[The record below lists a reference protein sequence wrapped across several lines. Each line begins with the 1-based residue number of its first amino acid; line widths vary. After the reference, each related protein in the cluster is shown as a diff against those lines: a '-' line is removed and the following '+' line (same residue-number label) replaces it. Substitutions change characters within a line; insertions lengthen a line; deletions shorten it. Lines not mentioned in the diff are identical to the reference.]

1 MKRHAPIPGNHR
13 MSPLRPT
20 RRQQALRAG
29 QNRRSAALPPFP
41 RPSRAGT
48 AAVTLSA
55 ALSIGLGLTAP
66 LSGAHAQTTA
76 PAPASETKVLPGK
89 IVYAQLTTPD
99 LARAKAFYGG
109 LLGWTFQDRP
119 VSRGHYAEALVN
131 GHVVAG
137 LVERPLPDTDNP
149 PHPLW
154 LPFISAP
161 DVSALAKSSRQW
173 GAKVLFRPTMIQGRG
188 EQAII
193 ADPQGALFASLH
205 APHGDPNDTD
215 PTVQGDWI
223 WNALLTSTPSASAG
237 FYQKLFGYQVEAA
250 PAPDTNQ
257 RYILE
262 SQSVARATVNPLPP
276 RLPPNARARWLSF
289 VQVDSVGSAAE
300 KAVQLGGRV
309 LVEPHLDHQNSM
321 IAVLADPAGAAFGVM
336 ELHDTGLTGDAK

>member
-1 MKRHAPIPGNHR
+1 M
-13 MSPLRPT
+13 
-20 RRQQALRAG
+20 
-29 QNRRSAALPPFP
+29 PPFP

-55 ALSIGLGLTAP
+55 ALSIGLGLTAAAP
-66 LSGAHAQTTA
+66 AAHAQTTGTQPAAVSSA
-76 PAPASETKVLPGK
+76 PLLPGK

-99 LARAKAFYGG
+99 LAKAKTFYGS

-149 PHPLW
+149 PRPIW

-161 DVSALAKSSRQW
+161 DVPGLAKSSRQW
-173 GAKVLFRPTMIQGRG
+173 GAKVLFRPTLIQGRG

-193 ADPQGALFASLH
+193 ADPQGALFATLR
-205 APHGDPNDTD
+205 APQGDPNDTD
-215 PTVQGDWI
+215 ATAQGDWI

-250 PAPDTNQ
+250 PSPDTNQ

-300 KAVQLGGRV
+300 KAVQLGGHV
-309 LVEPHLDHQNSM
+309 LVEPHLDHQNSL

-336 ELHDTGLTGDAK
+336 EWHDPIAAGDAK

>member
-1 MKRHAPIPGNHR
+1 M
-13 MSPLRPT
+13 
-20 RRQQALRAG
+20 
-29 QNRRSAALPPFP
+29 PPFS

-55 ALSIGLGLTAP
+55 ALSIGLGLTAAAP
-66 LSGAHAQTTA
+66 AAHAQTTDTQPAATSSA
-76 PAPASETKVLPGK
+76 PVLPGK

-99 LARAKAFYGG
+99 LTKAKTFYGS

-119 VSRGHYAEALVN
+119 VSRGHYAEAFVN

-137 LVERPLPDTDNP
+137 LVERPLPDTANP
-149 PHPLW
+149 PHPIW

-161 DVSALAKSSRQW
+161 DVPALAKSSRQW
-173 GAKVLFRPTMIQGRG
+173 GAKIVFRPTMIQGRG

-193 ADPQGALFASLH
+193 ADPQGALFATLR
-205 APHGDPNDTD
+205 APQGDPNDTD
-215 PTVQGDWI
+215 ATAQGDWI

-289 VQVDSVGSAAE
+289 VQVDSVGSTAE

-321 IAVLADPAGAAFGVM
+321 IAILADPAGAAFGVM
-336 ELHDTGLTGDAK
+336 EWHDPIAAGDAK

>member
-1 MKRHAPIPGNHR
+1 MPPPAARLSAF
-13 MSPLRPT
+13 
-20 RRQQALRAG
+20 RAG
-29 QNRRSAALPPFP
+29 QNRRNAALPSFP

-48 AAVTLSA
+48 AAVTLST
-55 ALSIGLGLTAP
+55 ALSIALGLTVP
-66 LSGAHAQTTA
+66 VSGVHAQAANTA
-76 PAPASETKVLPGK
+76 PTEASAASMLPGK

-99 LARAKAFYGG
+99 LAKAKAFYGR
-109 LLGWTFQDRP
+109 LLGWTFQDHT

-137 LVERPLPDTDNP
+137 LVERPLPDSDNP

-154 LPFISAP
+154 LPFISTP
-161 DVSALAKSSRQW
+161 DVPALAKSSRQW
-173 GAKVLFRPTMIQGRG
+173 GAKILFRPTMIQGRG

-193 ADPQGALFASLH
+193 ADPQGALFAALH
-205 APHGDPNDTD
+205 ALQGDANDTD
-215 PTVQGDWI
+215 ATMQGNWI

-250 PAPDTNQ
+250 PAPETSQ
-257 RYILE
+257 RYTLE
-262 SQSVARATVNPLPP
+262 SQSVARASVNPLPP
-276 RLPPNARARWLSF
+276 RLPVNAHARWLSF

-321 IAVLADPAGAAFGVM
+321 IAVLSDPAGAAFGVM
-336 ELHDTGLTGDAK
+336 ELHGNALTGDAK

>member
-1 MKRHAPIPGNHR
+1 M
-13 MSPLRPT
+13 
-20 RRQQALRAG
+20 
-29 QNRRSAALPPFP
+29 PPFP

-55 ALSIGLGLTAP
+55 ALSLGLGLTVP
-66 LSGAHAQTTA
+66 VSNAHAQTTDAAPATA
-76 PAPASETKVLPGK
+76 PAPSALPGK

-99 LARAKAFYGG
+99 LPKAKAFYGA

-137 LVERPLPDTDNP
+137 LVERPLPDSDTP

-161 DVSALAKSSRQW
+161 NVPALAKSSRQW
-173 GAKVLFRPTMIQGRG
+173 GAKILFRPTTIPGRG

-193 ADPQGALFASLH
+193 ADPQGALFAALK

-215 PTVQGDWI
+215 ATLQGDWI
-223 WNALLTSTPSASAG
+223 WNALLTSTPYESAG

-250 PAPDTNQ
+250 PAPDTRQ

-262 SQSVARATVNPLPP
+262 SQSMARATVNPLPP
-276 RLPPNARARWLSF
+276 RLPANARARWLSF